1 MNKTK
6 KINNNIAQ
14 VIAIT
19 SGKGGVGKSTLATNL
34 GLALAEAGHKVCLF
48 DADTNL
54 ANINILLGITPLHTL
69 EHFFKQNIAL
79 QDIIVKGPAEIDIIS
94 AASGVSDF
102 IKLSRVQQQ
111 KLIEAL
117 QILEK
122 NYQYLLIDTAAGIDS
137 TNVNLLLSAPYLI
150 LVITQEPTSLTDA
163 FSLLRVLLQQHF
175 NRSVL
180 VIVNMADNKRAAQS
194 TFRRFKNAVSQ
205 YLHYK
210 VYFAGHILNDKN
222 MPKSILKQE
231 PVILSSPDSPASQCI
246 LRISQRLDQAFS
258 KQSIKNSGLSEHLAE
273 VATPLPA
280 GDPDSFNKSADSQAN
295 KDENSNFAAATMH
308 EQDISSANGYKT
320 GRSELSQMAEPLN
333 SSVEFTEKSAMLR
346 ASYLA
351 RLAANIS

>member
-1 MNKTK
+1 M
-6 KINNNIAQ
+6 
-14 VIAIT
+14 AIT
-19 SGKGGVGKSTLATNL
+19 SGKGGVGKSSLAANL

-79 QDIIVKGPAEIDIIS
+79 QDIIVKGPADIDIIS

-102 IKLSRVQQQ
+102 IKLTRTHQQ

-122 NYQYLLIDTAAGIDS
+122 NYQYLLIDTAAGIDH
-137 TNVNLLLSAPYLI
+137 TNINLLLSAPYLI

-180 VIVNMADNKRAAQS
+180 VIVNMADNKRTAQS

-210 VYFAGHILNDKN
+210 VYYAGHILNDKN
-222 MPKSILKQE
+222 MTQSILKQE
-231 PVILSSPDSPASQCI
+231 PVILSSPDSPASECI
-246 LRISQRLDQAFS
+246 QRISQRLVQAFS
-258 KQSIKNSGLSEHLAE
+258 KQSIKNTGLSEHLAE
-273 VATPLPA
+273 VAAPQPA
-280 GDPDSFNKSADSQAN
+280 GKPDIDKE
-295 KDENSNFAAATMH
+295 ENSDFAVATMH
-308 EQDISSANGYKT
+308 EKNMLTTNGRKTEQFESSQ
-320 GRSELSQMAEPLN
+320 RAESLN
-333 SSVEFTEKSAMLR
+333 STVEFTEKSAMLR

-351 RLAANIS
+351 RRLAGNDH

>member
-1 MNKTK
+1 MNKIKT
-6 KINNNIAQ
+6 INNNIAQ

-34 GLALAEAGHKVCLF
+34 GLAMAEAGNKVCLF

-69 EHFFKQNIAL
+69 EHFFKQDIAL

-102 IKLSRVQQQ
+102 IKLSRIQQQ

-222 MPKSILKQE
+222 MSKSILKQE

-246 LRISQRLDQAFS
+246 QRISQRLVQAFS
-258 KQSIKNSGLSEHLAE
+258 KQSIKKSGLSEHLAE
-273 VATPLPA
+273 VAAPLPA
-280 GDPDSFNKSADSQAN
+280 IDSESIDKSADNLAN
-295 KDENSNFAAATMH
+295 KDENSDFAAATMH
-308 EQDISSANGYKT
+308 KKDLSRSKGHKT
-320 GRSELSQMAEPLN
+320 GQSTSSQMAEPLN
-333 SSVEFTEKSAMLR
+333 SPVEYTEKSAMLR

>member
-6 KINNNIAQ
+6 TTNKDIAQ
-14 VIAIT
+14 VIAIA

-102 IKLSRVQQQ
+102 IKLSRTQQQ

-117 QILEK
+117 QILER

-137 TNVNLLLSAPYLI
+137 TNVNLLLSVPYLI

-180 VIVNMADNKRAAQS
+180 VIVNMADNKRTAQS

-246 LRISQRLDQAFS
+246 LRISQRLDQAFN
-258 KQSIKNSGLSEHLAE
+258 KQSINNTGLSEHLAE
-273 VATPLPA
+273 VAAPLPA
-280 GDPDSFNKSADSQAN
+280 GDPDSIKKSTDSQAN
-295 KDENSNFAAATMH
+295 KDENSDVAAATIH
-308 EQDISSANGYKT
+308 EKDMSRTKGDKT
-320 GRSELSQMAEPLN
+320 GQSMSSQRAESLN
-333 SSVEFTEKSAMLR
+333 SPLEFTEKSAMLR

-351 RLAANIS
+351 RLAGNIS

>member
-1 MNKTK
+1 MNQARTT

-14 VIAIT
+14 VIAIA

-34 GLALAEAGHKVCLF
+34 GLALAETGHKVCLL

-69 EHFFKQNIAL
+69 EHFFKQNLVL
-79 QDIIVKGPAEIDIIS
+79 QDIIVKGPAEIDIIA

-102 IKLSRVQQQ
+102 INLSRTQQQ
-111 KLIEAL
+111 KLIKAL
-117 QILEK
+117 QIVEK
-122 NYQYLLIDTAAGIDS
+122 SYQYLLIDTAAGIDS

-222 MPKSILKQE
+222 MPESILKQE

-258 KQSIKNSGLSEHLAE
+258 RQSVNNAGFSEHLTE
-273 VATPLPA
+273 VAAPLP
-280 GDPDSFNKSADSQAN
+280 
-295 KDENSNFAAATMH
+295 
-308 EQDISSANGYKT
+308 EQDISTINGYKT
-320 GRSELSQMAEPLN
+320 GRSESSQMAEPLN

-351 RLAANIS
+351 RLAANIR